1 MSLWGIRKRTI
12 KYLENKDCYFV
23 RIAILI
29 WWRWGESTCA
39 AAQATS
45 RLWRA
50 AGTPFTTAWVRFP
63 TKRKKKHP
71 ARGRVLLFGGG
82 GGNRTPVR
90 KRLNRNFSGRRR
102 LFTFPRPGASRHAQG
117 LGSFM
122 IHGALKA
129 LRTHGH
135 HLSTPHPGPWSSRVR
150 RSLLRQREQQ
160 DCCCSL
166 IYKLPILWMVGASA
180 RYSCLHTPVETST
193 PPRQKNSAPFR
204 FRGLRKSRENFISVA
219 SFFLS
224 KSNPLRWASIW

>member
-1 MSLWGIRKRTI
+1 MI
-12 KYLENKDCYFV
+12 KQNPNPSPIEKMWFGLSC
-23 RIAILI
+23 
-29 WWRWGESTCA
+29 
-39 AAQATS
+39 
-45 RLWRA
+45 
-50 AGTPFTTAWVRFP
+50 
-63 TKRKKKHP
+63 
-71 ARGRVLLFGGG
+71 FGGG

-102 LFTFPRPGASRHAQG
+102 LFAFPCPGASRHAQG

-135 HLSTPHPGPWSSRVR
+135 HLSTPPPGPWSSRAR

-166 IYKLPILWMVGASA
+166 IYKSPILWMVGASA

-193 PPRQKNSAPFR
+193 PPRQKKLAPFR
-204 FRGLRKSRENFISVA
+204 FRQMWRKLHMC
-219 SFFLS
+219 SFLLPLQIRPAPLGSDLVLGERYSGETVPVFRHCPRHFL
-224 KSNPLRWASIW
+224 KTKN